1 MSSNNISFSE
11 IPATI
16 LKPGTYSEF
25 NTTLAA
31 RGLPANVQ
39 EVLIIGQKT
48 SSGSIAEAVPTKIF
62 SEADAILYSEFNT
75 TLAARG
81 LPANVQEVLIIGQK
95 TSSGSIAEA
104 VPTKIFSEADAILYS
119 GNGSMVHRM
128 VKAAYLANPNLS
140 LSIVNLSDGGSGV
153 AATGTFTIT
162 GPATSAGL
170 LTVYIGNEVVTV
182 AIASGDANTA
192 VATALNAAIGYLPG
206 LPVSGGVSSGVV
218 TVTAKNKGTVGNQIA
233 LAYTCTAT
241 GIGVT
246 VVAMAS
252 GATDPTLQ
260 TALTAVYAKRYH
272 IIISP
277 YNNLTS
283 DLSTLA
289 TYSGSP
295 VATLKTHVDAVSGA
309 TEMRRSRAVIAQN
322 GSLSLT
328 TTLAGNVND
337 GRIVLAYLRG
347 TRNTPCEVA
356 AAFGATWAT
365 MDDPSQQL
373 DFKAVKGLHA
383 PLVTTRFSKSEQETL
398 LSGGVTPLE

>member
-16 LKPGTYSEF
+16 LKPGT
-25 NTTLAA
+25 
-31 RGLPANVQ
+31 
-39 EVLIIGQKT
+39 
-48 SSGSIAEAVPTKIF
+48 
-62 SEADAILYSEFNT
+62 YSEFNT

-295 VATLKTHVDAVSGA
+295 VATLKTHVDAVSG
-309 TEMRRSRAVIAQN
+309 
-322 GSLSLT
+322 
-328 TTLAGNVND
+328 
-337 GRIVLAYLRG
+337 
-347 TRNTPCEVA
+347 
-356 AAFGATWAT
+356 
-365 MDDPSQQL
+365 
-373 DFKAVKGLHA
+373 
-383 PLVTTRFSKSEQETL
+383 
-398 LSGGVTPLE
+398 